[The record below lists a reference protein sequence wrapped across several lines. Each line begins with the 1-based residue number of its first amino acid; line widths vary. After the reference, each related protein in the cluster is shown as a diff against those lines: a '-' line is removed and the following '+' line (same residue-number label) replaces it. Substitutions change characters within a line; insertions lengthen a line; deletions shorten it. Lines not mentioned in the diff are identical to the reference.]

1 MGRLSDADTARLLS
15 RLRFRHLQL
24 LVELGRGH
32 SLRAAAAAFG
42 VTQPALSRTLG
53 EAEAAFGLKL
63 FERSVRGMV
72 PTTAGEAAIR
82 GASLLMEEAIH
93 LRSEAAQED
102 RATLIRLGAT
112 PFVAQGYLP
121 DRLPLLA
128 ARDPPVRISLIEA
141 DIPTLVDKLLNG
153 ELDAALCSLSG
164 AIRQPGMRRLR
175 YEGLF
180 PAGFAVIA
188 SRQHPLARAKR
199 VPWEVLARERWVL
212 PPATAVLYRMVEEEF
227 FRHGLTMPRAFVE
240 AGAPVTAARL
250 AAAGAGLAV
259 VPALTLTYL
268 RAEGGCLR
276 IAADPPLRTEEIG
289 LVSRAGAVNERV
301 AAIRAMLAGRPGL

>member
-1 MGRLSDADTARLLS
+1 MGNPGDADTARLLS
-15 RLRFRHLQL
+15 RLKFRHLQL
-24 LVELGRGH
+24 LVELGRGR
-32 SLRAAAAAFG
+32 SLRAAATAFG

-63 FERSVRGMV
+63 FERSVRGVV
-72 PTTAGEAAIR
+72 PTAAGLAAIR
-82 GASLLMEEAIH
+82 GAGLLMEEAGH
-93 LRSEAAQED
+93 LRAEAAQED

-121 DRLPLLA
+121 ERLPRLA
-128 ARDPPVRISLIEA
+128 ARDPPVRLSLVEA

-188 SRQHPLARAKR
+188 SHQHPLARARR
-199 VPWEVLARERWVL
+199 VPWATLARERWVL
-212 PPATAVLYRMVEEEF
+212 PPANAVLYRMVEEEF
-227 FRHGLTMPRAFVE
+227 FRHGLPMPRAFVE

-268 RAEGGCLR
+268 RAEGGCVR
-276 IAADPPLRTEEIG
+276 IAADPALRTEEVG
-289 LVSRAGAVNERV
+289 LVSRAGAANERL
-301 AAIRAMLAGRPGL
+301 AIVRDMLGAGSGA